1 LGTRIAS
8 CGASRS
14 LEPSLAHAHSDLRD
28 REKMS
33 PARQIFAEAF
43 LARVDAAVDDLD
55 AFGALREC
63 GIR

>member
-1 LGTRIAS
+1 
-8 CGASRS
+8 
-14 LEPSLAHAHSDLRD
+14 
-28 REKMS
+28 MS